1 VKAVC
6 KLFGKSRQAY
16 YKRIQTYSREK
27 ENRKNIIELVKNQRV
42 LMTRIGTKKIYFLI
56 KPDLDRMDI
65 KCGRDKLN
73 GILKSEGM
81 LIKKKKNYMRTTNSY
96 HRFYKYPNLIQDIH
110 VNRAEQVWVSDI
122 TYIRTYQGWLYLS
135 LITDAYSKK
144 IVGHQLSDNLKTINS
159 INALKTAIKNRK
171 YPDRALIHHSDR
183 GFQYCNPDY
192 IETLDK
198 NNVGISMTTKHDPY
212 ENAVA
217 ERVNGTLKN
226 EFDLGDRLPDQKH
239 ADREINKAIWIY
251 NNLRPHESCKFLT
264 PRETHTNESI
274 ELKKWP
280 IRFRKKKEEN
290 NLTLNQLC
298 HTQK

>member
-1 VKAVC
+1 MKAVC

-27 ENRKNIIELVKNQRV
+27 GNRKKIIELVKNQRV
-42 LMTRIGTKKIYFLI
+42 LMTRVGTKKIYYLI

-65 KCGRDKLN
+65 KCGRDKLH
-73 GILKSEGM
+73 GILRSEGM
-81 LIKKKKNYMRTTNSY
+81 LIKKKRNYMRTTNSY
-96 HRFYKYPNLIQDIH
+96 HRFYKYPNLIKDIH
-110 VNRAEQVWVSDI
+110 INRAEQVWVSDI

-135 LITDAYSKK
+135 LITDAYSKQ
-144 IVGHQLSDNLKTINS
+144 IVGHQLSDNLKTINC
-159 INALKTAIKNRK
+159 INALKSAIKNRK

-192 IETLDK
+192 IETLDN

-226 EFDLGDRLPDQKH
+226 EFDLGDRLPDQKN

-264 PRETHTNESI
+264 PRETHTYENI

-298 HTQK
+298 HNQK

>member
-1 VKAVC
+1 
-6 KLFGKSRQAY
+6 
-16 YKRIQTYSREK
+16 
-27 ENRKNIIELVKNQRV
+27 
-42 LMTRIGTKKIYFLI
+42 MTRVGTKKIYYLI

-65 KCGRDKLN
+65 KCGRDKLH
-73 GILKSEGM
+73 GILRSEGM
-81 LIKKKKNYMRTTNSY
+81 LIKKKRNYMRTTNSY
-96 HRFYKYPNLIQDIH
+96 HRFYKYPNLIKDINI
-110 VNRAEQVWVSDI
+110 NRAEQVWVSDI
-122 TYIRTYQGWLYLS
+122 TYIRTSRGWLYLS
-135 LITDAYSKK
+135 LITDAYSKQ
-144 IVGHQLSDNLKTINS
+144 IVGHQLSDNMKTINS
-159 INALKTAIKNRK
+159 INALKKAIKNRK

-192 IETLDK
+192 VEILDS

-212 ENAVA
+212 ENAIA

-226 EFDLGDRLPDQKH
+226 EFDLGDRLPDQKN

-290 NLTLNQLC
+290 ILTLNQLC